1 MKNEENLVNFFK
13 KVNKIRI
20 KIKKAENPMNSY
32 EEFKDIEKE
41 EDIIRKGMSQY
52 EDLVT
57 TLKRLKNKKSKILED
72 IKNYASKNKGKEIIN
87 NNPNIIYHKIS
98 PEKDEKPKEKK
109 EKKEK
114 KDKERKETEAET
126 EKESGTG
133 TELNQKDTAN
143 YNDGKVRSINLAD
156 YEMGETLGTG
166 SFGRVKIAKNKKT
179 GEYVAMKMMK
189 KIEILKSKQA
199 DHIANEIKI
208 LSMVQHPFVITF
220 GGFTQDDRNLYLDLE
235 LINGG
240 ELFTYLRGVGRFPI
254 EQARFYI
261 CQIIC
266 IFDYLHNKDI
276 IYRDLKPENIL
287 IHKSGYLKLTDFGFA
302 KIVEGR
308 TYTLCGTP
316 EYLAPEIIL
325 NKGHGK
331 PVDWWT
337 CGILLYEMIAG
348 IDPFSDDDPM
358 MVYQKILKGKI
369 KFPSGFDSNAKS
381 IIKHLLDADLTKRY
395 GNLKNGVKD
404 ITGHRFFKNVE
415 WEKLLKKEIEPPYI
429 PKVKSNDDISNFS
442 QYPDSDTPAPQI
454 KKEEDPFLDWFQ

>member
-1 MKNEENLVNFFK
+1 ME
-13 KVNKIRI
+13 
-20 KIKKAENPMNSY
+20 
-32 EEFKDIEKE
+32 
-41 EDIIRKGMSQY
+41 
-52 EDLVT
+52 
-57 TLKRLKNKKSKILED
+57 KKS
-72 IKNYASKNKGKEIIN
+72 
-87 NNPNIIYHKIS
+87 
-98 PEKDEKPKEKK
+98 EKK
-109 EKKEK
+109 EKKK
-114 KDKERKETEAET
+114 HHHHHHHDKDKEKEKEKET
-126 EKESGTG
+126 KEIPVQDKGG
-133 TELNQKDTAN
+133 
-143 YNDGKVRSINLAD
+143 DGKVRQIKLSD

-166 SFGRVKIAKNKKT
+166 SFGRVKIAKDKKT
-179 GEYVAMKMMK
+179 GEFVAMKIMK
-189 KIEILKSKQA
+189 KAEILKSKQA
-199 DHIANEIKI
+199 DHISNEIKI
-208 LSMVQHPFVITF
+208 LSMIDHPFVITF
-220 GGFTQDDRNLYLDLE
+220 GGFTQDDRNLYLALE

-240 ELFTYLRGVGRFPI
+240 ELFTYLRGVGRFPVD
-254 EQARFYI
+254 QARVYI
-261 CQIIC
+261 AQIVL
-266 IFDYLHNKDI
+266 IFDYLHNKNI

-287 IHKSGYLKLTDFGFA
+287 IHKSGFLKLTDFGFA

-381 IIKHLLDADLTKRY
+381 LIKHLLDSDLTKRY

-404 ITGHRFFKNVE
+404 ITGHRFFKNLE
-415 WEKLLKKEIEPPYI
+415 WDKLLRKEIPPPYV

-442 QYPDSDTPAPQI
+442 AYPDSDNPAPQI
-454 KKEEDPFLDWFQ
+454 KKDEDPFLDWFKN